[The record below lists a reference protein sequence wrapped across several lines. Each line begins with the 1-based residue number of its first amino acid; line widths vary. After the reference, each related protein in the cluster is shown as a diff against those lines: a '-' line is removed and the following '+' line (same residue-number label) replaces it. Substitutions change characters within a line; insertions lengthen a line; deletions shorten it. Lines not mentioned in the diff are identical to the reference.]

1 MHVVLFGSGKGGVG
15 KSTLAANVAY
25 ALATRIRT
33 LLMDFSAFDK
43 TSTSML
49 VPGCVSKFGIY
60 DYLFY
65 FREAMGVVPEIET
78 CERRDVLLEVLPP
91 GSMEEA
97 VQTLSYS
104 VLAKRVKTLMDMM
117 IKHFSIVIVD
127 YPGRPIHTDP
137 LLQAVMSHVDHLI
150 IVLEPTEA
158 SVSEARA
165 LYNFATQRCDP
176 PPIVSSIINK
186 YAGEKITMELRSAGG
201 FVEKVPLMG
210 EVMALGRNPHLQYSL
225 VKPFQRVIDNIAAKI
240 LNVRLQVRHT
250 YRQLI

>member
-15 KSTLAANVAY
+15 KSTLAANAAY
-25 ALATRIRT
+25 ALATRIRV

-43 TSTSML
+43 TSTTML
-49 VPGCVSKFGIY
+49 VPGCASKFGIY
-60 DYLFY
+60 DWLFY

-104 VLAKRVKTLMDMM
+104 VLAKRVKTLMDML
-117 IKHFSIVIVD
+117 IRHFSMIIVD
-127 YPGRPIHTDP
+127 YPGRSIHTDP
-137 LLQAVMSHVDHLI
+137 LLQAIMSHVDHLI
-150 IVLEPTEA
+150 IVMEPTEA
-158 SVSEARA
+158 STAEARA
-165 LYNFATQRCDP
+165 LYNFAIQRYDP
-176 PPIVSSIINK
+176 PPVVSSIINK
-186 YAGEKITMELRSAGG
+186 YAGEKIMLELRSAGG

-210 EVMALGRNPHLQYSL
+210 EVMALGRNPHLQYPL
-225 VKPFQRVIDNIAAKI
+225 VKPFQQAINNIATKI

-250 YRQLI
+250 YRNLI